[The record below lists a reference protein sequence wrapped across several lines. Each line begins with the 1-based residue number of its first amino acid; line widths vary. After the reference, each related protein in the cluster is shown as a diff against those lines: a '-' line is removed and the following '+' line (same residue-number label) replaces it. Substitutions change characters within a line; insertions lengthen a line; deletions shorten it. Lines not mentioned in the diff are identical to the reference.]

1 MSMTIIETTTRLH
14 TITTTAYHSRAGY
27 KDTAGMIRQ
36 ATKTRAIQKR
46 LTTLI
51 YFLSQELKSI
61 SEDSTKFALAKAQ
74 GLIKWREL
82 VLLLLLLL
90 LLLLQLLL
98 LLLLLLLLQRPNEFH
113 TESNCTLWC
122 TIVPTIVYYTYIW
135 KVFNNCGTHIY
146 SAGPKVSKKY

>member
-1 MSMTIIETTTRLH
+1 MRLCKMTM
-14 TITTTAYHSRAGY
+14 AACNSRAGY

-74 GLIKWREL
+74 GLIK
-82 VLLLLLLL
+82 
-90 LLLLQLLL
+90 
-98 LLLLLLLLQRPNEFH
+98 
-113 TESNCTLWC
+113 C
-122 TIVPTIVYYTYIW
+122 
-135 KVFNNCGTHIY
+135 HIGRHG
-146 SAGPKVSKKY
+146 STQWDASEQ